1 LTPGVVS
8 WYDGGRTTEPE
19 ERVKDYGYKGV
30 LDINLKTLRKAMDA
44 PRKKTERKKNLNKL
58 ISTLIKELKE
68 ELANDEELKLVF
80 ALSRMPVTEA
90 KNFILKGEE

>member
-8 WYDGGRTTEPE
+8 WYDGGRTAEPE

-58 ISTLIKELKE
+58 INTLIKELKE
-68 ELANDEELKLVF
+68 ELANNEELKLVF

-90 KNFILKGEE
+90 KNFILKGE